1 MRKPVKTAL
10 SEGAR
15 LSHRYLKFMFA
26 ATLVVLINGCK
37 KDKENAAVV
46 EEVPA
51 AAPKETDTSATLAE
65 EPNLQQ
71 VGKDKPG
78 SAKNTFHP
86 GKGKGKAASSA
97 AASEAGFSDAGHFVV
112 QVAIFKS
119 KKQAAAL
126 VEKLS
131 GQGYPAYVA
140 EVSDPVPQLSGE
152 YHRVRIGK
160 FLKVGDA
167 KAFGDNTL
175 KPLGYDYWVDNKK
188 NDGVG
193 GTGGGEGISSP
204 ASEPAAPAAEAP
216 APRKGKKAK
225 AVAAEPA
232 EPSTPPNGTWG
243 APNSEESAP
252 ATGDSWSNTGATA
265 TPAAKSAASSDLPG
279 TKATTAAPAESAP
292 KAPSSAASS
301 APSVPPASPAPA
313 GKSDT
318 GKVNLDE
325 W

>member
-1 MRKPVKTAL
+1 
-10 SEGAR
+10 
-15 LSHRYLKFMFA
+15 
-26 ATLVVLINGCK
+26 
-37 KDKENAAVV
+37 
-46 EEVPA
+46 
-51 AAPKETDTSATLAE
+51 LAE

-86 GKGKGKAASSA
+86 GKGKGKNAAAASA
-97 AASEAGFSDAGHFVV
+97 PASEAGFSDAGHFVV

-119 KKQAAAL
+119 KKQAGAL

-140 EVSDPVPQLSGE
+140 EVSDPVPQLSGT

-160 FLKVGDA
+160 FLKIGDA

-193 GTGGGEGISSP
+193 GAGGSYSAPAAEP
-204 ASEPAAPAAEAP
+204 ASGSSAPSAEAP

-225 AVAAEPA
+225 TAAAEPSA
-232 EPSTPPNGTWG
+232 PPGGTWG
-243 APNSEESAP
+243 TPNDAAPSEPKTAEPAAP
-252 ATGDSWSNTGATA
+252 ASGDSWSNSKAETSSP
-265 TPAAKSAASSDLPG
+265 TPAAASELPG
-279 TKATTAAPAESAP
+279 TKPASAAASPSAPAAPESAP
-292 KAPSSAASS
+292 APASS
-301 APSVPPASPAPA
+301 PKAAGQPAKADS
-313 GKSDT
+313 

>member
-1 MRKPVKTAL
+1 MKTAL
-10 SEGAR
+10 SEGAG
-15 LSHRYLKFMFA
+15 LSHRYLQFVFA
-26 ATLVVLINGCK
+26 ASLVLLVSGCK
-37 KDKENAAVV
+37 KDKENSAVV

-51 AAPKETDTSATLAE
+51 AAPPKETDTSATLAE

-86 GKGKGKAASSA
+86 GKGKNAAA
-97 AASEAGFSDAGHFVV
+97 APASEAGFSDAGHYVV

-119 KKQAAAL
+119 KKQAGAL

-140 EVSDPVPQLSGE
+140 EVSDPVPQLSGT

-160 FLKVGDA
+160 FLKIGDA

-193 GTGGGEGISSP
+193 GAGGSYSAP
-204 ASEPAAPAAEAP
+204 ASEPASEPSAEAP

-225 AVAAEPA
+225 TAAAAEPSA
-232 EPSTPPNGTWG
+232 PPGGTWG
-243 APNSEESAP
+243 TPSEAAPSEPKTAEPAAP
-252 ATGDSWSNTGATA
+252 SSGDSWSNSKPESS
-265 TPAAKSAASSDLPG
+265 TPASSDLPG
-279 TKATTAAPAESAP
+279 TKPAPA
-292 KAPSSAASS
+292 AASS
-301 APSVPPASPAPA
+301 SAPATEPAPA
-313 GKSDT
+313 SSAKAPGQPAKADS

>member
-1 MRKPVKTAL
+1 LQFV
-10 SEGAR
+10 
-15 LSHRYLKFMFA
+15 FA
-26 ATLVVLINGCK
+26 AGLVLLISGCK
-37 KDKENAAVV
+37 KDKDNSAVV
-46 EEVPA
+46 EEVPAA

-65 EPNLQQ
+65 EPNLKQ

-86 GKGKGKAASSA
+86 GKGKDKHAGAAPA
-97 AASEAGFSDAGHFVV
+97 AASEAGFSDAGHIVV

-119 KKQAAAL
+119 KKQAASL

-131 GQGYPAYVA
+131 GEGYPAYVA
-140 EVSDPVPQLSGE
+140 EVTDPVPQLSGT

-160 FLKVGDA
+160 FLKVADA

-193 GTGGGEGISSP
+193 GAGGSYSAP
-204 ASEPAAPAAEAP
+204 APEAAPAEAPSAEAP

-225 AVAAEPA
+225 TAAA
-232 EPSTPPNGTWG
+232 EPSTPPGGTWG
-243 APNSEESAP
+243 TPNEAAPSEPKTAEPSTQS
-252 ATGDSWSNTGATA
+252 TGDSWSSPKTEPQASK
-265 TPAAKSAASSDLPG
+265 PAASSDLPG
-279 TKATTAAPAESAP
+279 TNPASAAAPA
-292 KAPSSAASS
+292 PSSQTSAA
-301 APSVPPASPAPA
+301 PASPSAAPA
-313 GKSDT
+313 QPAKPDS

>member
-1 MRKPVKTAL
+1 MKTAL
-10 SEGAR
+10 SEGAS
-15 LSHRYLKFMFA
+15 LSHRYLQFVFA
-26 ATLVVLINGCK
+26 ASLVLLIGGCK
-37 KDKENAAVV
+37 KDKENSAVV

-51 AAPKETDTSATLAE
+51 AAPPKETDTSATLAE

-86 GKGKGKAASSA
+86 GKGKGKNAT
-97 AASEAGFSDAGHFVV
+97 AASEPASDAGFSDAGHYVV

-119 KKQAAAL
+119 KKQAGAL

-140 EVSDPVPQLSGE
+140 EVSDPVPQLSGT

-160 FLKVGDA
+160 FLKIGDA

-188 NDGVG
+188 NDAVG
-193 GTGGGEGISSP
+193 GAGGSYSAPAAEP
-204 ASEPAAPAAEAP
+204 ASAPSAEAP

-225 AVAAEPA
+225 TAAAEPSA
-232 EPSTPPNGTWG
+232 PPGGTWG
-243 APNSEESAP
+243 APSEASPSEPKTAEP
-252 ATGDSWSNTGATA
+252 AATSSGDSWSNSKAEA
-265 TPAAKSAASSDLPG
+265 STPAPAAASDLPG
-279 TKATTAAPAESAP
+279 TKPA
-292 KAPSSAASS
+292 SAASAAS
-301 APSVPPASPAPA
+301 PDASPASAKAPGQPA
-313 GKSDT
+313 KADS

>member
-1 MRKPVKTAL
+1 M
-10 SEGAR
+10 
-15 LSHRYLKFMFA
+15 SHRYLQFVFA
-26 ATLVVLINGCK
+26 ASLVLLIGGCK
-37 KDKENAAVV
+37 KDKENSAVV

-51 AAPKETDTSATLAE
+51 AAPPKETDTSATLAE

-86 GKGKGKAASSA
+86 GKGKGKNPGAASA
-97 AASEAGFSDAGHFVV
+97 PASEAGFSDAGHFVV

-119 KKQAAAL
+119 KKQAGAL

-140 EVSDPVPQLSGE
+140 EVNDPVPQLSGT
-152 YHRVRIGK
+152 YQRVRIGK
-160 FLKVGDA
+160 FLKIGDA

-188 NDGVG
+188 NDAVG
-193 GTGGGEGISSP
+193 GAGGSYSAPAAEP
-204 ASEPAAPAAEAP
+204 ASGSATPSAEAP
-216 APRKGKKAK
+216 APRKGKGKKSKTA
-225 AVAAEPA
+225 AAEPSA
-232 EPSTPPNGTWG
+232 PPGGTWG
-243 APNSEESAP
+243 TPTDAAPSEPKTAEPAAP
-252 ATGDSWSNTGATA
+252 ASGDSWSNSKPETS
-265 TPAAKSAASSDLPG
+265 TPAPAASSDLPG
-279 TKATTAAPAESAP
+279 TKPASAAASPSAP
-292 KAPSSAASS
+292 TPSPDAA
-301 APSVPPASPAPA
+301 PASPAPA
-313 GKSDT
+313 SSAKAPGQPAKADS

>member
-1 MRKPVKTAL
+1 MKTAL
-10 SEGAR
+10 SEGAS
-15 LSHRYLKFMFA
+15 LSHRYLQFVFA
-26 ATLVVLINGCK
+26 ASLLLLIGGCK
-37 KDKENAAVV
+37 KDKENSAVV

-51 AAPKETDTSATLAE
+51 AAPPKETDTSATLAE

-86 GKGKGKAASSA
+86 GKGKGKNAAATSA
-97 AASEAGFSDAGHFVV
+97 PASEAGFSDAGHFVV

-119 KKQAAAL
+119 KKQAGAL

-140 EVSDPVPQLSGE
+140 EVSDPVPQLSGT

-160 FLKVGDA
+160 FLKIGDA

-188 NDGVG
+188 NDAVG
-193 GTGGGEGISSP
+193 GAGGSYS
-204 ASEPAAPAAEAP
+204 APAAEPASGRAAPSTEAP

-225 AVAAEPA
+225 TAAAEPSA
-232 EPSTPPNGTWG
+232 PPGGTWG
-243 APNSEESAP
+243 TPNDAAPSEPKTVEPAAP
-252 ATGDSWSNTGATA
+252 ASGDSWSNSKTETSTA
-265 TPAAKSAASSDLPG
+265 APAASSDLPSA
-279 TKATTAAPAESAP
+279 KPAAAAASPSAPSPEAAPAA
-292 KAPSSAASS
+292 KAPAQ
-301 APSVPPASPAPA
+301 PAKADS
-313 GKSDT
+313 

>member
-15 LSHRYLKFMFA
+15 LSHRYLQFMFA
-26 ATLVVLINGCK
+26 ATLVVLMSGCK

-86 GKGKGKAASSA
+86 GKGKAKGASSA

-140 EVSDPVPQLSGE
+140 EVTDPVPQLSGE

-160 FLKVGDA
+160 FLKIGDA

-193 GTGGGEGISSP
+193 GTGGGISSP

-243 APNSEESAP
+243 APKSDEAAP
-252 ATGDSWSNTGATA
+252 ATGDSWSNTGTTA
-265 TPAAKSAASSDLPG
+265 TPAAKPAASSELPG
-279 TKATTAAPAESAP
+279 TKAAAAPAEPAP
-292 KAPSSAASS
+292 AAPSSS
-301 APSVPPASPAPA
+301 APAAPAPSPTPA

>member
-1 MRKPVKTAL
+1 MV
-10 SEGAR
+10 
-15 LSHRYLKFMFA
+15 A
-26 ATLVVLINGCK
+26 AGLAVLVAGCK
-37 KDKENAAVV
+37 KDKEKEAVV
-46 EEVPA
+46 EEVPAA

-86 GKGKGKAASSA
+86 GKGKGKDKGAAAPSEAASQ
-97 AASEAGFSDAGHFVV
+97 AGFSDAGHYVV

-140 EVSDPVPQLSGE
+140 EVTDPVPQLAGT

-160 FLKVGDA
+160 FLKVADA
-167 KAFGDNTL
+167 RAFGDNTL

-193 GTGGGEGISSP
+193 GSGSGYSAP
-204 ASEPAAPAAEAP
+204 ATEETAPAPAAEAP

-225 AVAAEPA
+225 TAAAAPSEPPA
-232 EPSTPPNGTWG
+232 PPSGTWG
-243 APNSEESAP
+243 APNGSESSAPNSGESAP
-252 ATGDSWSNTGATA
+252 AGDSWSAPA
-265 TPAAKSAASSDLPG
+265 KAEAPASKPAASELPG
-279 TKATTAAPAESAP
+279 T
-292 KAPSSAASS
+292 APSSASPSAS
-301 APSVPPASPAPA
+301 APASPSASPAPA
-313 GKSDT
+313 GKTDT

>member
-1 MRKPVKTAL
+1 M
-10 SEGAR
+10 
-15 LSHRYLKFMFA
+15 SHRSLQFVFA
-26 ATLVVLINGCK
+26 AGLVLLISGCK
-37 KDKENAAVV
+37 KDKENTAVV
-46 EEVPA
+46 EEVPAA

-65 EPNLQQ
+65 EPNLKQ

-86 GKGKGKAASSA
+86 GKGKDKHAGEAPA
-97 AASEAGFSDAGHFVV
+97 AASEAGFSDAGHIVV

-140 EVSDPVPQLSGE
+140 EVTDPVPQLSGT

-160 FLKVGDA
+160 FLKIADA
-167 KAFGDNTL
+167 KAFGENTL

-193 GTGGGEGISSP
+193 GAGGGYSAPAPEASP
-204 ASEPAAPAAEAP
+204 AEAPAAEAP
-216 APRKGKKAK
+216 APRKGKKSKTA
-225 AVAAEPA
+225 AAAEPA
-232 EPSTPPNGTWG
+232 TPPGGTWG
-243 APNSEESAP
+243 TPNEAAPSEPKTAEPAAP
-252 ATGDSWSNTGATA
+252 STGDSWSSPKTESQTSK
-265 TPAAKSAASSDLPG
+265 PAASSELPG
-279 TKATTAAPAESAP
+279 TKP
-292 KAPSSAASS
+292 ASS
-301 APSVPPASPAPA
+301 ASALPAEPASAPASPATAPA
-313 GKSDT
+313 QPAKPDS

>member
-1 MRKPVKTAL
+1 MKTAL
-10 SEGAR
+10 SEGAS
-15 LSHRYLKFMFA
+15 LSHRYLQFMVA
-26 ATLVVLINGCK
+26 AGLVLLISGCK
-37 KDKENAAVV
+37 KDKENSAVV
-46 EEVPA
+46 EEVPAA

-86 GKGKGKAASSA
+86 GKGKDKHAGAPSA

-119 KKQAAAL
+119 KKQAASL

-140 EVSDPVPQLSGE
+140 EVTDPVPQLSGT

-160 FLKVGDA
+160 FLKIADA

-188 NDGVG
+188 NDGIG
-193 GTGGGEGISSP
+193 GMGGGSAPAAESAP
-204 ASEPAAPAAEAP
+204 ASEAPSAEAP

-225 AVAAEPA
+225 AAAVAEPA
-232 EPSTPPNGTWG
+232 EPPSGTWG
-243 APNSEESAP
+243 APSATEPSEPKAP
-252 ATGDSWSNTGATA
+252 EPPVSSTGDSWGNSKAE
-265 TPAAKSAASSDLPG
+265 TPAAKPAASSELPG
-279 TKATTAAPAESAP
+279 TNPAPATPSPAAS
-292 KAPSSAASS
+292 APSSSS
-301 APSVPPASPAPA
+301 APSTAPA
-313 GKSDT
+313 QPAKADS

>member
-1 MRKPVKTAL
+1 
-10 SEGAR
+10 
-15 LSHRYLKFMFA
+15 MFA
-26 ATLVVLINGCK
+26 ASLVLLVSGCK
-37 KDKENAAVV
+37 KDKENSAVV

-86 GKGKGKAASSA
+86 GKGKDKNAGTPSA

-119 KKQAAAL
+119 KRQAAAL

-140 EVSDPVPQLSGE
+140 EVADPVPQLSGT

-160 FLKVGDA
+160 FLKIGDA
-167 KAFGDNTL
+167 RAFGDNTL
-175 KPLGYDYWVDNKK
+175 KPLGYDYWVDNTK
-188 NDGVG
+188 NDAVG
-193 GTGGGEGISSP
+193 GMGSGSEPVSST
-204 ASEPAAPAAEAP
+204 PAAPAGESPATEAP

-225 AVAAEPA
+225 TAVA
-232 EPSTPPNGTWG
+232 EPSAPPGGTWG
-243 APNSEESAP
+243 APNAGEPVQPNSAEP
-252 ATGDSWSNTGATA
+252 ATPSADSWSGPKTESQPAKTA
-265 TPAAKSAASSDLPG
+265 SPAELPG
-279 TKATTAAPAESAP
+279 TNPAPAAPSE
-292 KAPSSAASS
+292 
-301 APSVPPASPAPA
+301 PASPAASTAPA
-313 GKSDT
+313 APAPSAKAPGQPAKADS